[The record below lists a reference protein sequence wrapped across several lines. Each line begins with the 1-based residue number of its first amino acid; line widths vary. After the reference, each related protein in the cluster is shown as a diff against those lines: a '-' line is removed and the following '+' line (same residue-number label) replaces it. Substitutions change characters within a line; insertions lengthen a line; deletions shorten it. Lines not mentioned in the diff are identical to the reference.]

1 MQPKGS
7 TYTGTTER
15 FLSAAP
21 LPLTDVLINPAD
33 GAMYFTIGGR
43 RTQSGLYR
51 VTYAGKESTKPVD
64 GKNTAGSKERSLRRQ
79 LEAMQRPGAVGVT
92 ESLWPHLSSP
102 DRHIRF
108 AARVAIE
115 HQPVERWAKRALS
128 ETRPRA
134 RIEAAIALARH
145 GDKTLQA
152 NLVSSLSRT
161 KISLLKESDQLGLL
175 RAYGLA
181 GLRMGRPTGQ
191 VRQKILSHIDGLFP
205 STSDSLNRELAQ
217 LLIFLDA
224 PRAVPRTLTL
234 LAAARTQQDRLQ
246 YALLLRKQTN
256 GWTREGRKTY
266 FESFNAAA
274 AARGG
279 HSFAGFL
286 RNIRNEAIAALP
298 PTEKQALAKTLEAG
312 AKPNSVAP
320 DATPRKFVRK
330 WTTEALLPALSQPLS
345 GRNFQKG
352 QELFAAAS
360 CFKCHRFRGQGGI
373 VGPDLTAAARRF
385 NNKDLLD
392 SMTVPSRT
400 VSDQYQAS
408 MFVLDNG
415 KTVIGR
421 VANLS
426 GQNILV
432 MTNMLEPGNFTAVRR
447 DTIEEVI
454 PSKTSLMPEGLLN
467 TLTRNEILDL
477 VAYIRSGGDPKHAAF
492 SKK

>member
-1 MQPKGS
+1 M
-7 TYTGTTER
+7 
-15 FLSAAP
+15 
-21 LPLTDVLINPAD
+21 LINPVD

-51 VTYAGKESTKPVD
+51 VTYAGKESTAAVD
-64 GKNTAGSKERSLRRQ
+64 GKNAVGSKARSLRRQ
-79 LEAMQRPGAVGVT
+79 LEAMQRPGPVGVT

-108 AARVAIE
+108 ASRVAIE
-115 HQPVERWAKRALS
+115 HQPVDRWAGRALA

-145 GDKTLQA
+145 GDKALQA
-152 NLVSSLSRT
+152 DLVNSLSR
-161 KISLLKESDQLGLL
+161 ISISSLNEQGRLGLL

-181 GLRMGRPTGQ
+181 GLRMGRPVGATRKQ
-191 VRQKILSHIDGLFP
+191 ILDHVDGLFP
-205 STSDSLNRELAQ
+205 SQSSSLNRELAQ

-224 PRAVPRTLTL
+224 PAVVPRTLGL
-234 LAAARTQQDRLQ
+234 LTAARTQQDRLQ
-246 YALLLRKQTN
+246 YAMLLRKQTN
-256 GWTREGRKTY
+256 GWTREGRKAY

-286 RNIRNEAIAALP
+286 ANIRNEAIAVLP
-298 PTEKQALAKTLEAG
+298 PAEKQALAKTLEAV

-330 WTTEALLPALSQPLS
+330 WTTDSLLGALAQPLS
-345 GRNFQKG
+345 GRNFRKG

-373 VGPDLTAAARRF
+373 VGPDLTAAGRRF

-400 VSDQYQAS
+400 ISDQYQAS

-426 GQNILV
+426 GENIMV
-432 MTNMLEPGNFTAVRR
+432 MTNMLEPGKFTPVRR

-454 PSKTSLMPEGLLN
+454 PSKTSLMPDGLLN
-467 TLTRNEILDL
+467 TLTRDEILDL
-477 VAYIRSGGDPKHAAF
+477 VAYIRSGGDPGHGAF